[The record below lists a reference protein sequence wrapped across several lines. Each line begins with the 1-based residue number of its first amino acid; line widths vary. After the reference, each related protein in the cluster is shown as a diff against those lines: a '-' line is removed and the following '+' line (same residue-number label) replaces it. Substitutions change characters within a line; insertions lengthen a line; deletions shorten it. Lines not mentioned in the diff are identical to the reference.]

1 MLSKKD
7 IQVLREMFTE
17 NNREWDKRLDI
28 RFSDFK
34 HEIRDEIRSCIAAS
48 ESRMTKMMH
57 EVRDEILE
65 GVADIVG
72 NEILPQIDNHESRLL
87 ILEQR
92 VA

>member
-7 IQVLREMFTE
+7 IQVLRDVFTE

-34 HEIRDEIRSCIAAS
+34 HEVRDEIRSCISAS

-57 EVRDEILE
+57 EIKDEILE
-65 GVADIVG
+65 GVTDIVG
-72 NEILPQIDNHESRLL
+72 NEIVPQIDNHESRLVF
-87 ILEQR
+87 LEQR